1 MSTSSLGVFEGL
13 KLYIDAL
20 LGLADATIT
29 GTTLNTADSTLDTAA
44 TAVNSTS
51 LDAVLTDQ
59 SNVANI
65 VNREKA
71 ILDARLNKVD
81 QAKKNRDRLIAH
93 SVSYKRRYE
102 AYTKIV
108 TTLVVSI
115 FICAAMMFVQKLAP
129 LPGVSDFVTVGITL
143 VVAYDII
150 YVITALLSIS
160 ARDHN
165 NFDRVDPEAVGL
177 ATDSELAALKVK
189 ATVATTSL
197 CVGDA
202 CCLDSTKATT
212 GVMWSSSAKAC
223 VPYTATA

>member
-1 MSTSSLGVFEGL
+1 MSGIFTTLQS
-13 KLYIDAL
+13 YITAL
-20 LGLADATIT
+20 LDVTPNGIVNANTV
-29 GTTLNTADSTLDTAA
+29 GTTLSTINTDLNATAA
-44 TAVNSTS
+44 AINGTS

-59 SNVANI
+59 ANVANI
-65 VNREKA
+65 VNREKD
-71 ILDARLNKVD
+71 ILDDRLNKVD

-108 TTLVVSI
+108 TTIVVSI
-115 FICAAMMFVQKLAP
+115 FVCAAMMFLQKLAP

-160 ARDHN
+160 ARDRN

-177 ATDSELAALKVK
+177 ASDSDLAALKVK
-189 ATVATTSL
+189 ATVSTTSL

-202 CCLDSTKATT
+202 CCPSSAEATT
-212 GVMWSSSAKAC
+212 HARWN
-223 VPYTATA
+223 ATNKTCERIPA